1 MKVIRTIVLML
12 ALSSCAN
19 HPDDHVPVIVPSDVE
34 PRVVSDLSELIDSMT
49 YIPLEINDDCVLGD
63 VQTACM
69 CDDRIVVNDTK
80 GLYVFSNNGKFL
92 FQVGRKGRGPSE
104 HMGIGVFYYN
114 EFSREFGILSV
125 GSNALLIYDDFGTFK
140 RSYTL
145 DSVEKFSYAMPISE
159 SSVLV
164 AYSLRN
170 EYRPFKSQVSVMTFG
185 EGDTVLFQEWVPN
198 LAVSTGYSEYSPLR
212 SPLAEYDGRF
222 YAASPFSNDLSI
234 CSPDN
239 EPDMLRFGLTD
250 KLIGG
255 KMLEDA
261 DIHDF
266 WGWLQ
271 SARSGGMSAGITALF
286 ADEKYIYAEIN
297 NEYILITD
305 TKDAVTIALPLIQDK
320 NYYMSLGGLGFKSSM
335 GVITDFNEDGILK
348 NPTVYYSDFKEGI
361 LTSK

>member
-1 MKVIRTIVLML
+1 MMWIGILILILM
-12 ALSSCAN
+12 SCSTPAEKQASL
-19 HPDDHVPVIVPSDVE
+19 IVPSDAE
-34 PRVVSDLSELIDSMT
+34 PRVLSDLSELIDSMT
-49 YIPLEINDDCVLGD
+49 YIPLEINDDCVLGH
-63 VQTACM
+63 VQTARM
-69 CDDRIVVNDTK
+69 CDDRILVKDDK
-80 GLYVFSNNGKFL
+80 GLFVFNRDGKFL
-92 FQVGRKGRGPSE
+92 FQVGRNGRGPSE
-104 HMGIGVFYYN
+104 HLGIQTFYYN
-114 EFSREFGILSV
+114 EFSKEFGILSS
-125 GSNALLIYDDFGTFK
+125 GSTALLIYDDIGTFK
-140 RSYTL
+140 RSYKL
-145 DSVEKFSYAMPISE
+145 DYVEMFSYAMPISE

-271 SARSGGMSAGITALF
+271 SARSGGRSAGITALF